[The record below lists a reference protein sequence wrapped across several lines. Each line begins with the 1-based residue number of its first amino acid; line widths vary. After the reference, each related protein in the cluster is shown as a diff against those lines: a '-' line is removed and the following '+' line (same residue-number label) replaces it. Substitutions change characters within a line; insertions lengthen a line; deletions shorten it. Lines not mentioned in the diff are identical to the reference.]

1 MKNQT
6 IKSTLQLFAIVI
18 SCSFLQGCI
27 LLLPVIENNQ
37 AAERKLLAEDHA
49 KTCPLTDG
57 LGLSP
62 DHRFD
67 SMAEAQAFVAAH
79 QSAKRTTPNKR
90 RRVKM
95 SKAMRVA
102 MLVKQLRSG
111 SEVSRTHAATDLGR
125 MGKSAKGAIDDLSN
139 SLRYDES
146 KWVRRAAVKSLA
158 KISGNSVVAPLTF
171 ALNDNNPWVVHS
183 AKNALRKVRR
193 ELGNGSAGTVQ
204 LKPVVYRAN

>member
-1 MKNQT
+1 M
-6 IKSTLQLFAIVI
+6 
-18 SCSFLQGCI
+18 
-27 LLLPVIENNQ
+27 LLPVIENNQ
-37 AAERKLLAEDHA
+37 AAERKLLASEHA

-62 DHRFD
+62 EHRFD
-67 SMAEAQAFVAAH
+67 SLAEAQAFVAAH
-79 QSAKRTTPNKR
+79 QTAKTTTRTKR

-95 SKAMRVA
+95 SKAMRVE

-111 SEVSRTHAATDLGR
+111 SEVARTHAATDLGR
-125 MGKSAKGAIDDLSN
+125 LGKSAKSAVSDLSN

-158 KISGNSVVAPLTF
+158 KISGDSVVAPLKF

-193 ELGNGSAGTVQ
+193 ELGTNSQAVQ